1 MNKNYKEN
9 IRKRVK
15 EENRIQHK
23 SFKHAKKENK
33 KNLRN
38 TNKQEE
44 KQTKV
49 RRIDYKEYIVKRNST
64 LLDYL
69 INDLGFSRT
78 NAKALLSH
86 HVVSIEGAPVSQ
98 FDFELSKGDVL
109 IISKNPIRTKSRKNI
124 PIIYEDDEF
133 LVINKPYGLLT
144 NPSDTEKNST
154 AVRMVMDYMQSFD
167 KHNRIYLVHRID
179 KETSGVLMFCKNEKI
194 RDLLMDDW
202 NNLVIKRGYFAI
214 VEGQMEEKEKTIVN
228 YLRKNKLDMMYV
240 VPHGGQGSYR
250 AVTSYKVLKENKK
263 YSLLDVNISTGR
275 KNQIRVTLGSL
286 GHYVLGDDKYGEP
299 ENPINRLCLHAYEL
313 SFRHPIT
320 GKIYKFDAPTP
331 KEFLKLMEGTRW
343 LNLYLKNF

>member
-1 MNKNYKEN
+1 MNRNYKEN
-9 IRKRVK
+9 LRKRVK
-15 EENRIQHK
+15 EENRLHNK
-23 SFKHAKKENK
+23 SFKNAKKQAK
-33 KNLRN
+33 KNLKDNSVREDN
-38 TNKQEE
+38 VK
-44 KQTKV
+44 KTK
-49 RRIDYKEYIVKRNST
+49 RIDYKEYVVKRNST
-64 LLDYL
+64 LLEYL
-69 INDLGFSRT
+69 INDLHFSRS

-86 HVVSIEGAPVSQ
+86 HVISVEGAPVSQ

-124 PIIYEDDEF
+124 PIIYEDNEF
-133 LVINKPYGLLT
+133 LVINKPVGLLT

-154 AVRMVMDYMQSFD
+154 AIRMVMDYVQSFD
-167 KHNRIYLVHRID
+167 KHNRVYLVHRID

-214 VEGQMEEKEKTIVN
+214 VEGKMDKKEDTIIN

-240 VPHGGQGSYR
+240 VPHGGAGSYR

-275 KNQIRVTLGSL
+275 KNQIRVTLGDL

-313 SFRHPIT
+313 SFKHPIT

-331 KEFLKLMEGTRW
+331 KEFLKLME
-343 LNLYLKNF
+343 